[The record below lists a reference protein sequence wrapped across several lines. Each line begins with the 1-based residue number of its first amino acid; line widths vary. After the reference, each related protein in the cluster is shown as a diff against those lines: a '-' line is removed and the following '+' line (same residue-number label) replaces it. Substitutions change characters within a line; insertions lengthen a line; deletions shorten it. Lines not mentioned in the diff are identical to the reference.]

1 MVCRVP
7 EKLLQRS
14 PSTLLRAVSL
24 SNGRSD
30 FLRRHQFWGKKSCN
44 KAQSQGFII
53 TDEQDLETIM
63 SILLSC
69 QNN

>member
-14 PSTLLRAVSL
+14 PSTLLRAVGL

-30 FLRRHQFWGKKSCN
+30 FLRRHQ
-44 KAQSQGFII
+44 
-53 TDEQDLETIM
+53 DLHIKNSLSSDFSDYDIVETRWQLRLTIYLYFP
-63 SILLSC
+63 SV
-69 QNN
+69 